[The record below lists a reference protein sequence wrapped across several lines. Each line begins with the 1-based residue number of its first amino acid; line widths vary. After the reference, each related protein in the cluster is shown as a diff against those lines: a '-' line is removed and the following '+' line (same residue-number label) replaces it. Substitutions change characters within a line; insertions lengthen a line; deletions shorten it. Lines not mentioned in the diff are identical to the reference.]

1 MKTTGKC
8 LTANKNITSERAAAK
23 WLSYLI
29 RQEACE
35 RALDKYRLRRESLW
49 SYMAIVHNDYYFIE
63 VNPTG
68 EWGWLEIKTDQKIS
82 MAIKEELCGEDY
94 EC

>member
-1 MKTTGKC
+1 
-8 LTANKNITSERAAAK
+8 
-23 WLSYLI
+23 
-29 RQEACE
+29 
-35 RALDKYRLRRESLW
+35 
-49 SYMAIVHNDYYFIE
+49 MAIVHNDYYFIE